1 MHKVEGLMEEN
12 APDNLRDGGR
22 LWLAE
27 SYGHVGGWAGQLFLV
42 VALMVAAIDLLSG
55 RGPW

>member
-1 MHKVEGLMEEN
+1 M
-12 APDNLRDGGR
+12 LRTIFVMVGVVV
-22 LWLAE
+22 AE
-27 SYGHVGGWAGQLFLV
+27 SYGHVGGWAGHLFLV